1 MFYRKLTAEQF
12 AIFEQ
17 SLNGI
22 LHGYGQDNVFIG
34 DNLITLD
41 RHVGFASDPDFMAAF
56 NAEANSVATHALIW
70 RLHTLCWAAQQAMDL
85 DGDFVECGVY
95 EGFSSAVVARY
106 VDFGAFQKQFWL
118 YDLFDHGAQT
128 SGVVMPAHG
137 AGLVERVIKRF
148 AAYPNIR
155 VIKGFLPTSFEQGAP
170 ERIAYMHLDL
180 NDVAAEFAAL
190 DVLFDRITPGG
201 VLVLDDYGWKSY
213 PGQKESAD
221 RFARSKGH
229 AILELPTGQGLL
241 IKK

>member
-17 SLNGI
+17 SLNGV
-22 LHGYGQDNVFIG
+22 LHSYGAENVFIG

-41 RHVGFASDPDFMAAF
+41 RHVGFASDAEFMAAF
-56 NAEANSVATHALIW
+56 GAEANSVGTQALIW
-70 RLHTLCWAAQQAMDL
+70 RLHTLCWAARQTVDL
-85 DGDFVECGVY
+85 PGDFVECGVY

-106 VDFGAFQKQFWL
+106 VNLAALDKRLWL
-118 YDLFDHGAQT
+118 YDLFDHGERT

-137 AGLVERVIKRF
+137 AGLVGRVSRRF
-148 AAYPNIR
+148 AAYPNAR
-155 VIKGFLPTSFEQGAP
+155 VIQGFVPDSFEQGAP

-180 NDVAAEFAAL
+180 NDVAAERAAL
-190 DVLFDRITPGG
+190 EVLFDRITPGG
-201 VLVLDDYGWKSY
+201 VLVLDDYGWKTY

-221 RFARSKGH
+221 RFAQSKGH

-241 IKK
+241 VKK

>member
-22 LHGYGQDNVFIG
+22 LHSYGRENVFIG
-34 DNLITLD
+34 DNLITVD
-41 RHVGFASDPDFMAAF
+41 RHVGFASDPLFMAAF
-56 NAEANSVATHALIW
+56 KAEASSVATEALIW
-70 RLHTLCWAAQQAMDL
+70 RLHTLCWAAQQTVDL

-106 VDFGAFQKQFWL
+106 VDLGSRNKRLWL
-118 YDLFDHGAQT
+118 YDLFDHADET

-137 AGLVERVIKRF
+137 PGLLRRVARRF
-148 AAYPNIR
+148 AGYSNVR
-155 VIKGFLPTSFEQGAP
+155 LIKGFVPASFEQGAP
-170 ERIAYMHLDL
+170 EKIAFMHLDL
-180 NDVAAEFAAL
+180 NDVAAEHAAL
-190 DVLFDRITPGG
+190 DALFDRITPGG
-201 VLVLDDYGWKSY
+201 VLILDDYGWKSY

-221 RFARSKGH
+221 QFARSKGH
-229 AILELPTGQGLL
+229 AILELPTGQGML